1 MKLFLYTTDIE
12 ATLKGDFDW
21 SLNASSRDDLGDEFL
36 DTGWNLLGDFEFD
49 LNIDRE
55 QLTKLAV
62 SGIENK
68 IKEVKA
74 ATSIAIT
81 QLETRQQNLLA
92 LTMEA
97 PDEQ

>member
-12 ATLKGDFDW
+12 AALKDDFAW
-21 SLNASSRDDLGDEFL
+21 SLTVSSRDDLDDVSGND
-36 DTGWNLLGDFEFD
+36 WHLLGDIEVD
-49 LNIDRE
+49 ITIDRE

-62 SGIENK
+62 SDIEKK

-81 QLETRQQNLLA
+81 SLETRQQNLLA
-92 LTMEA
+92 LTN
-97 PDEQ
+97 DGGS